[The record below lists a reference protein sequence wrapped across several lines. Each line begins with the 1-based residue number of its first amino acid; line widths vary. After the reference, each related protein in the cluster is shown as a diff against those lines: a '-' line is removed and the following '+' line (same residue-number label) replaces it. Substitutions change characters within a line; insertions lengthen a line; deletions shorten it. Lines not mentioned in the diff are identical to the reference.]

1 MLELQYEQEVKTM
14 RKRLKESEE
23 TEYLNF
29 NLPAS
34 TKYEL
39 EKLAASTNRKK
50 AEILRE
56 ALDNYLQRASA

>member
-1 MLELQYEQEVKTM
+1 M

-39 EKLAASTNRKK
+39 EKLAVSTNRKK

-56 ALDNYLQRASA
+56 ALDSYLQRASA